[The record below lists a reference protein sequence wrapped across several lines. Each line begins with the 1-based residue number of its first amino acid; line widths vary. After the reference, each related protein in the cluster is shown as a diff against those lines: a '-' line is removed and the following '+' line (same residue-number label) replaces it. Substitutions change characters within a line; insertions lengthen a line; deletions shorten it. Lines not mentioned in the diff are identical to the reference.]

1 MIVNKMTL
9 IRMKKI
15 AYELKQKGA
24 TDETTSITIE
34 TRGKGE
40 ESALNS
46 LIGNN
51 FEEYMKR
58 KYKSIVYVASVGNE
72 KVMKFYENNGFKMTG
87 YTMKMET
94 E

>member
-24 TDETTSITIE
+24 TDEATSITIE

-40 ESALNS
+40 EAALNS

-51 FEEYMKR
+51 F
-58 KYKSIVYVASVGNE
+58 
-72 KVMKFYENNGFKMTG
+72 
-87 YTMKMET
+87 
-94 E
+94 

>member
-40 ESALNS
+40 EAALNS

-51 FEEYMKR
+51 FVGRTEDGKLYLKQREKEEKQ
-58 KYKSIVYVASVGNE
+58 E
-72 KVMKFYENNGFKMTG
+72 D
-87 YTMKMET
+87 MER
-94 E
+94 

>member
-24 TDETTSITIE
+24 TDEATSITIE

-40 ESALNS
+40 EAALNS

-51 FEEYMKR
+51 FVGRTEDGKLYLKQREKEEKQEDIER
-58 KYKSIVYVASVGNE
+58 
-72 KVMKFYENNGFKMTG
+72 
-87 YTMKMET
+87 
-94 E
+94 

>member
-24 TDETTSITIE
+24 TDETTSITIK

-40 ESALNS
+40 ETALNS

-51 FEEYMKR
+51 FVGRTEDGKIYLKQREKEEKQEDIER
-58 KYKSIVYVASVGNE
+58 
-72 KVMKFYENNGFKMTG
+72 
-87 YTMKMET
+87 
-94 E
+94 

>member
-24 TDETTSITIE
+24 TNESTSISIE

-40 ESALNS
+40 NDALNS
-46 LIGNN
+46 LIENN
-51 FEEYMKR
+51 L
-58 KYKSIVYVASVGNE
+58 VGRTE
-72 KVMKFYENNGFKMTG
+72 DGKFYLRQREKDE
-87 YTMKMET
+87 KKEDS
-94 E
+94 ER